1 MEIAFISPI
10 DDLGYDYT
18 NYHMALTHLVLKYPD
33 YADHYKKLAENGSF
47 VMLDNSLIELG
58 EAASLEKVLEAAAII
73 NPSEIVLPDVYKKGD
88 DTVNAVD
95 NALIKL
101 RHLAEKNG
109 LENYDFQL
117 QAVCHGETEEKWKET
132 WHRLQQYGEIGTIAI
147 PKVTEHQFGSR
158 TPFVKWALENNEDEK
173 EIHLLG
179 CALPQEFTYYKKL
192 MDLGIIESLDT
203 SNPIIHGLK
212 GIRYKHYG
220 LKEKDPTKIDQL
232 EEVEL
237 TSDVLY
243 NINYNLIKF
252 KQFLK

>member
-1 MEIAFISPI
+1 MQIAFISPI

-33 YADHYKKLAENGSF
+33 YADHYKKLVGQGSF

-73 NPSEIVLPDVYKKGD
+73 NPSEIVLPDVYKKGN

-101 RHLAEKNG
+101 RQLAEKNG
-109 LENYDFQL
+109 PENYNFQL
-117 QAVCHGETEEKWKET
+117 QAVCHGETEEEWKET
-132 WHRLQQYGEIGTIAI
+132 WHRLQQYRELGTIAI

-158 TPFVKWALENNEDEK
+158 TPLVKWALDNNDDEK

-179 CALPQEFTYYKKL
+179 CWSDINEFKDYTLDMKEKIR
-192 MDLGIIESLDT
+192 GVDT
-203 SNPIIHGLK
+203 SIVYHCAIDNTDTKP
-212 GIRYKHYG
+212 
-220 LKEKDPTKIDQL
+220 DWKIDL
-232 EEVEL
+232 EK
-237 TSDVLY
+237 SYKIDP
-243 NINYNLIKF
+243 LIMIK
-252 KQFLK
+252 KQQKALCIID